1 MNIAD
6 QASVYTAVKYKQILD
21 TPETT
26 TKIGGIKSKG
36 KIIDLFTFIN
46 SIFINSMID
55 ILFPPL
61 FIMFYFTKIPANYEE
76 YDCFNKP

>member
-6 QASVYTAVKYKQILD
+6 QASVYSGVIYILILD
-21 TPETT
+21 TPEIT

-46 SIFINSMID
+46 SIFNNSIID
-55 ILFPPL
+55 IRLSPL
-61 FIMFYFTKIPANYEE
+61 FIMLYFA
-76 YDCFNKP
+76 

>member
-6 QASVYTAVKYKQILD
+6 QAFVYSGVIYILILK

-46 SIFINSMID
+46 SIFNTSIID
-55 ILFPPL
+55 IRLSPL
-61 FIMFYFTKIPANYEE
+61 FIMLYFA
-76 YDCFNKP
+76 